1 MGRLPILK
9 SPLTKAHSHRGDHV
23 NEPAELNTQD
33 ESLFENPQFEHYEAT
48 SNIQLFFDLF
58 FVANLSSFTS
68 VHEINSRDTLASYI
82 GFICVLW
89 FTWCQ
94 VTLYD
99 VRFATDSIFE
109 RIAHAC
115 HFGVMV
121 GLAVIGPNFL
131 TPDGW
136 GPLQQLSLILMVSR
150 VILLCQYGSTLFFT
164 WRYRKTRAPLI
175 VVMMSLVVA
184 VFVYLGISF
193 AFYKRT
199 AYDAYIAWYVLAVA
213 EVVLAVAVAAL
224 WPAVSLWKTHLVERM
239 TCLTLII
246 LGEGII
252 GLTGTIGKI
261 QKLDGKFTATDIG
274 TLISAVLIIYLI
286 YQLYFD
292 SIRLEPISGRRQHLS
307 AILHFPFHLALCLAM
322 EGTNQVL
329 LWVHISG
336 DIGKI
341 FDPFLNALLDGT
353 TTTPQLQTIF
363 TEMLNDVFSR
373 FDTTD
378 VVFNEV
384 QHSLN
389 ETLALPATADPSEL
403 LVTGL
408 DAVTE
413 AMKTVIEGF
422 GWEAPTEIEGE
433 GIEGLEAAF
442 TAFTSVF
449 KITFGYFT
457 ICTGLILI
465 FIAVFSLLSLQP
477 GSHHSSEN
485 RLRYICTGTTMAVGL
500 GIALLSL
507 TTRSGAGE
515 NLGESPWAIA
525 GLMLILLALLVLNHL
540 PRGYYHVVV
549 EKHV

>member
-9 SPLTKAHSHRGDHV
+9 SPLTRTTSHHGNHV
-23 NEPAELNTQD
+23 DEPAELNTRD

-58 FVANLSSFTS
+58 FVANLSSFTA

-99 VRFATDSIFE
+99 VRFATDSLFE
-109 RIAHAC
+109 RVAHAC

-131 TPDGW
+131 ASPDGW

-150 VILLCQYGSTLFFT
+150 VVLLCQYGSTLFFT

-175 VVMMSLVVA
+175 AVMLSLFVA
-184 VFVYLGISF
+184 VFIYLGISF
-193 AFYKRT
+193 AFYNRS
-199 AYDAYIAWYVLAVA
+199 AYDAYIAWYCLAVA
-213 EVVLAVAVAAL
+213 EVVSNVAVAAL

-261 QKLDGKFTATDIG
+261 QTLDGNFTSTDIG
-274 TLISAVLIIYLI
+274 TLISAVLIIYII

-292 SIRLEPISGRRQHLS
+292 SVALEAISARRQHLS

-329 LWVHISG
+329 LWVHISA
-336 DIGKI
+336 DIEKI
-341 FDPFLNALLDGT
+341 FNPFIDSLENGAGTPEVKALLTD
-353 TTTPQLQTIF
+353 
-363 TEMLNDVFSR
+363 MLTDVFSR
-373 FDTTD
+373 FETTD
-378 VVFNEV
+378 VVFDEV
-384 QHSLN
+384 QRSLN
-389 ETLALPATADPSEL
+389 ETLALPDTADPFEVL
-403 LVTGL
+403 DTGL
-408 DAVTE
+408 NAITE

-422 GWEAPTEIEGE
+422 GWETPTEIEGE
-433 GIEGLEAAF
+433 GIEGLDAAY

-457 ICTGLILI
+457 VCTGLILI
-465 FIAVFSLLSLQP
+465 FIAIFALLSFRP
-477 GSHHSSEN
+477 GPDSKHY
-485 RLRYICTGTTMAVGL
+485 RLRYTSIAVTAGVGL

-507 TTRSGAGE
+507 TTKTGAGE

-525 GLMLILLALLVLNHL
+525 GLMLILLALLVVNHL
-540 PRGYYHVVV
+540 PQGYYHAVVDKRV
-549 EKHV
+549 

>member
-1 MGRLPILK
+1 
-9 SPLTKAHSHRGDHV
+9 
-23 NEPAELNTQD
+23 
-33 ESLFENPQFEHYEAT
+33 
-48 SNIQLFFDLF
+48 
-58 FVANLSSFTS
+58 
-68 VHEINSRDTLASYI
+68 
-82 GFICVLW
+82 
-89 FTWCQ
+89 
-94 VTLYD
+94 
-99 VRFATDSIFE
+99 
-109 RIAHAC
+109 
-115 HFGVMV
+115 
-121 GLAVIGPNFL
+121 
-131 TPDGW
+131 
-136 GPLQQLSLILMVSR
+136 
-150 VILLCQYGSTLFFT
+150 
-164 WRYRKTRAPLI
+164 
-175 VVMMSLVVA
+175 
-184 VFVYLGISF
+184 
-193 AFYKRT
+193 
-199 AYDAYIAWYVLAVA
+199 
-213 EVVLAVAVAAL
+213 
-224 WPAVSLWKTHLVERM
+224 
-239 TCLTLII
+239 
-246 LGEGII
+246 
-252 GLTGTIGKI
+252 
-261 QKLDGKFTATDIG
+261 
-274 TLISAVLIIYLI
+274 
-286 YQLYFD
+286 
-292 SIRLEPISGRRQHLS
+292 
-307 AILHFPFHLALCLAM
+307 M

-378 VVFNEV
+378 VVFNKV

-389 ETLALPATADPSEL
+389 ETLALPATADPSDL

-477 GSHHSSEN
+477 GPHRSEN

-525 GLMLILLALLVLNHL
+525 GLMLILLACMLPFTLLYSKSCF
-540 PRGYYHVVV
+540 GA
-549 EKHV
+549 

>member
-9 SPLTKAHSHRGDHV
+9 SPLTKATSHHGSNVD
-23 NEPAELNTQD
+23 EPAELNTRD

-58 FVANLSSFTS
+58 FVANLSSFTA
-68 VHEINSRDTLASYI
+68 VHEINSRETLASYI

-131 TPDGW
+131 ASSDSW

-150 VILLCQYGSTLFFT
+150 AILLCQYGSTLFFT

-175 VVMMSLVVA
+175 AIMVSLAVA
-184 VFVYLGISF
+184 IFIYLGISF
-193 AFYKRT
+193 AFYNRS
-199 AYDAYIAWYVLAVA
+199 AYDAYIAWYCLAVA
-213 EVVLAVAVAAL
+213 EVISNVAVAAL

-261 QKLDGKFTATDIG
+261 QKLDGRFTPADIG
-274 TLISAVLIIYLI
+274 TLISALLIIYII

-292 SIRLEPISGRRQHLS
+292 SVSLEALSAGRQHLS

-329 LWVHISG
+329 LWVHISS
-336 DIGKI
+336 DIDKI
-341 FDPFLNALLDGT
+341 FSPFLDALLNGAS
-353 TTTPQLQTIF
+353 TPRLK
-363 TEMLNDVFSR
+363 ELLSDMLTDVFSR
-373 FDTTD
+373 FETTD
-378 VVFNEV
+378 VVFDEV
-384 QHSLN
+384 QRSFN
-389 ETLALPATADPSEL
+389 ETLALPDTVDASEL

-408 DAVTE
+408 DAITE
-413 AMKTVIEGF
+413 SMKTVIEGF
-422 GWEAPTEIEGE
+422 GWETPSEIEGE
-433 GIEGLEAAF
+433 GIEGLEAAYV
-442 TAFTSVF
+442 AFTSVF

-457 ICTGLILI
+457 ISTGLVLI
-465 FIAVFSLLSLQP
+465 FISVFALLSFRAGPAVRHPL
-477 GSHHSSEN
+477 
-485 RLRYICTGTTMAVGL
+485 LRYASVAVTAAVGL

-507 TTRSGAGE
+507 TTKTGAGE
-515 NLGESPWAIA
+515 TLGESPWAVA
-525 GLMLILLALLVLNHL
+525 GLMLILLALLVVNHI
-540 PRGYYHVVV
+540 PQGYYTAVIDKRV
-549 EKHV
+549 

>member
-9 SPLTKAHSHRGDHV
+9 SPLTKAHGHRGDHV
-23 NEPAELNTQD
+23 NEPAELTTQD
-33 ESLFENPQFEHYEAT
+33 ESLFDNPQFEHYEAT

-58 FVANLSSFTS
+58 FVANLTSFTA

-131 TPDGW
+131 KPDGW
-136 GPLQQLSLILMVSR
+136 GPLQQLSIILMVSR
-150 VILLCQYGSTLFFT
+150 LILLCQYGSTLFFT

-175 VVMMSLVVA
+175 VVILSLA
-184 VFVYLGISF
+184 IAIFVYLGISF
-193 AFYKRT
+193 AFYKQT
-199 AYDAYIAWYVLAVA
+199 AYDAYIAWYVVAVA
-213 EVVLAVAVAAL
+213 EVVLGVAVAAM

-252 GLTGTIGKI
+252 ILTKTIGKI
-261 QKLDGKFTATDIG
+261 HKLDGRFTPSDIG

-329 LWVHISG
+329 LWVHISA

-341 FDPFLNALLDGT
+341 FYPFLDALESPT
-353 TTTPQLQTIF
+353 VTTPHLQTLL
-363 TEMLNDVFSR
+363 TDMLNNVFSR
-373 FDTTD
+373 FETTD

-389 ETLALPATADPSEL
+389 ETLALPADADPAEV

-408 DAVTE
+408 DAITE

-422 GWEAPTEIEGE
+422 GWEAPTKIEGE

-442 TAFTSVF
+442 TAFTGVF

-465 FIAVFSLLSLQP
+465 FIAVFALLSYQP
-477 GSHHSSEN
+477 GPHPSEN
-485 RLRYICTGTTMAVGL
+485 RLRYLCTGVTMLVGL

-507 TTRSGAGE
+507 TTKTGAGE
-515 NLGESPWAIA
+515 NLGESPWAVA